1 MKRILMRLVPLLLCA
16 VLLLTACNKPTALE
30 MDVKNNSFT
39 NTKTG
44 VTYLRAP
51 SCYEAISV
59 LKDRK
64 VARVQYKGMDDLTLY
79 EIEFS
84 APESMIATEE
94 GELFYVQ
101 GMALPTVWDMQPERV
116 YVGQVGGSLDFAVA
130 LIEEAEDIEALTQI
144 YRDAVPFPE
153 KEMLD
158 DTLLRT
164 RYDLRFYSRNYPSFY
179 YCITYWQ
186 FSEDVLVYEVIDSI
200 ESFVPSYSN
209 ALDIT
214 FEEDGDELC
223 AVYNFGK
230 GILYDRDA
238 RLCYAV
244 GNLVYSYLENEE

>member
-1 MKRILMRLVPLLLCA
+1 MRLVLLLLCA
-16 VLLLTACNKPTALE
+16 TLFLTACNKPTALD
-30 MDVKNNSFT
+30 MDVKSGSFT

-51 SCYEAISV
+51 TCYEAISV

-79 EIEFS
+79 EVEFS
-84 APESMIATEE
+84 TSEQIISSEE
-94 GELFYVQ
+94 GELFYAQ
-101 GMALPTVWDMQPERV
+101 GMVLPTVWEMQPERI

-130 LIEEAEDIEALTQI
+130 LIEKADDIEALIEI
-144 YRDAVPFPE
+144 YRDAVPFSE
-153 KEMLD
+153 KDMLD
-158 DTLLRT
+158 NTLIRT
-164 RYDLRFYSRNYPSFY
+164 RYDLRFYSQHYPSFY

-200 ESFVPSYSN
+200 EGFVPTYTT
-209 ALDIT
+209 ALNIT

-238 RLCYAV
+238 KACYAV
-244 GNLVYSYLENEE
+244 GDIIYSYLENKE